1 MIRARL
7 RLPLVLALGAALAL
21 PGFAQAFT
29 TGATMFRNMQAEASA
44 FAVSVKQSAIG
55 ANQVALS
62 SNTSSKQLANA
73 QGAIGMSK
81 AARENAVNFSG
92 RFGLSPTLKCEGQSE
107 RTVALEAQHQRQRD
121 GTRLMANYSG
131 ERMASQAQADADALK
146 IHLKTYCTV
155 AAAKQGLC
163 TLQPNGM
170 QGWDVN
176 YSGAFSERTLSP
188 EGEAAAYAYVALVTD
203 ARSSAEGDCSGR
215 ACEAAQG
222 SAMAVSA
229 FASMAAASFVDQ
241 ATDRRVP
248 ILTGN

>member
-1 MIRARL
+1 MQFPL
-7 RLPLVLALGAALAL
+7 RSLFVLALGVASAMPSLVLA
-21 PGFAQAFT
+21 FS
-29 TGATMFRNMQAEASA
+29 TGATLFRNMQAEASA
-44 FAVSVKQSAIG
+44 FAVSVKQSAIA

-62 SNTSSKQLANA
+62 SNTSGKQLSNA
-73 QGAIGMSK
+73 QGAIRMSK
-81 AARENAVNFSG
+81 AARENAVKFSG
-92 RFGLSPTLKCEGQSE
+92 RFGVSPTLKCEGQAD
-107 RTVALEAQHQRQRD
+107 RTVAIESQRQRQRD
-121 GTRLMANYSG
+121 GARLMANYSG
-131 ERMASQAQADADALK
+131 ERMANQASADADALK
-146 IHLKTYCTV
+146 MHLKTYCTV

-203 ARSSAEGDCSGR
+203 ARASAEGDCTSR

-222 SAMAVSA
+222 SGMAVSA
-229 FASMAAASFVDQ
+229 FASMAAASLVDQ